1 MSFNHLQEGYIYYLN
16 SMDNTIKNPFIDQ
29 QNSENSI
36 DNINNIS
43 MPNDELLAIQE
54 KERKRQNSLNNL
66 KPFRPYSELTPEEQ
80 EKQKEYLSKGGKARA
95 EQINKRKTMKESAQV
110 LLSAKVSKE
119 YAMKVMGEN
128 YDVTGI
134 ETMQDLITA
143 RMILETLE
151 NGNAKA
157 FELIRDTS
165 GNKPT
170 AEIDIRAD
178 VVTAADR
185 ALMDKVADRLGLV
198 DITDDDE
205 TD

>member
-1 MSFNHLQEGYIYYLN
+1 
-16 SMDNTIKNPFIDQ
+16 MDNTIKTNNIEKTD
-29 QNSENSI
+29 SENVV
-36 DNINNIS
+36 NENNIS
-43 MPNDELLAIQE
+43 LSDEDIKAQ
-54 KERKRQNSLNNL
+54 KRLNSLNNL

-95 EQINKRKTMKESAQV
+95 EQINRRKTMKESAQV

-119 YAMKVMGEN
+119 YALKIMGDN
-128 YDVTGI
+128 YDVSGI

-143 RMILETLE
+143 RMIRETLE

-170 AEIDIRAD
+170 AEIDLRAD
-178 VVTAADR
+178 IVTAADR
-185 ALMDKVADRLGLV
+185 ALIEKVADRLGMV
-198 DITDDDE
+198 NITDDDDNE
-205 TD
+205 NR

>member
-1 MSFNHLQEGYIYYLN
+1 
-16 SMDNTIKNPFIDQ
+16 MDNTIENNILTKE
-29 QNSENSI
+29 NSENVVV
-36 DNINNIS
+36 DGNIS
-43 MPNDELLAIQE
+43 MSE

-110 LLSAKVSKE
+110 LLSAKVSKD
-119 YAMKVMGEN
+119 YAQKVLGE
-128 YDVTGI
+128 DADISGI

-143 RMILETLE
+143 RMLREIVE

-170 AEIDIRAD
+170 AEVDIRAD
-178 VVTAADR
+178 IVTASDK
-185 ALMDKVADRLGLV
+185 ALIDKVADRLGIV
-198 DITDDDE
+198 DITPDDDNE
-205 TD
+205 NG